1 MEHTLK
7 DGLEFVDKIAREG
20 KCSKGVVKSIKSVCK
35 LSSPNSLAIIGRVVQ
50 KLKKSTKIES
60 KLALFELLDI
70 LFLRSNA
77 CINIVY
83 EVTSFSV
90 CECPISQL
98 FAYYIS
104 GTNVSHQGFVC
115 MDFLL

>member
-50 KLKKSTKIES
+50 KMKKSTKIES

-77 CINIVY
+77 VRKW
-83 EVTSFSV
+83 
-90 CECPISQL
+90 
-98 FAYYIS
+98 
-104 GTNVSHQGFVC
+104 
-115 MDFLL
+115 LLGEALENWKSSE